1 MISNFTLLLFL
12 GIFLA
17 LHLII
22 NNYLEKNKSRF
33 IPYINNHIKNIDI
46 YISESLKQYL
56 NLNDL
61 NYNNIFIEFE
71 TLNNLKIT
79 IKNCSGIINITKN
92 YETRFLIN
100 VNELFFN
107 FEASFNYFQFS
118 INVNYD
124 SFSINNNNI
133 DISKVNDVNLKK
145 LIQSESFIK
154 DILGIGV
161 ENLKNK
167 LENFIKKK
175 LNKVHLISRIIGFII
190 EIIVEI
196 QYIIILLYKKI
207 SIIF

>member
-61 NYNNIFIEFE
+61 NYNNIFIEFQ
-71 TLNNLKIT
+71 TLNTLKLT
-79 IKNCSGIINITKN
+79 IKNCSGIINITKGV
-92 YETRFLIN
+92 ETRFLIN
-100 VNELFFN
+100 VTELFFN

-133 DISKVNDVNLKK
+133 DIRKVNDVNLKK

-175 LNKVHLISRIIGFII
+175 LNKVYLISRIIGFII
-190 EIIVEI
+190 EFIVEI